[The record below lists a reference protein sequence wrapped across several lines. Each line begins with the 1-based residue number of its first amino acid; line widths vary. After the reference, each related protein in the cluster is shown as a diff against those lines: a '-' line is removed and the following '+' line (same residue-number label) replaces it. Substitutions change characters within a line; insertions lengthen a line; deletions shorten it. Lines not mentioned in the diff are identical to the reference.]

1 MSQIDGPKNKKES
14 DIQMEDL
21 NKVYEIDKKKRKYQ
35 KSQVKKKREWFN
47 FIVDCNVMDCIMYI
61 M

>member
-1 MSQIDGPKNKKES
+1 
-14 DIQMEDL
+14 MEDL

-35 KSQVKKKREWFN
+35 KSQVKKREWFN
-47 FIVDCNVMDCIMYI
+47 YIVDCNVMDCIMYI